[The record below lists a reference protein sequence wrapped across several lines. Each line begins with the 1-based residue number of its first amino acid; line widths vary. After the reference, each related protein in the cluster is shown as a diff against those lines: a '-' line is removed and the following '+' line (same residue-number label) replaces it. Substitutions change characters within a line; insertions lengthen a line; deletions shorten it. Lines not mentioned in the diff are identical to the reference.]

1 MTVEKAPHSG
11 GVRYAPSPTGRLH
24 LGNLRTAWVSERWA
38 RALSLPW
45 VVRFEDIDR
54 PRVISG
60 AQEQQLA
67 DMRAL
72 GLEPDVVLVQSRFHD
87 RHLAVFENAVRS
99 GQVYPCDCS
108 RKDVQTALSAL
119 ASAPHGPGPIYSG
132 RCRTLD
138 PRRTLNAVD
147 SIAWRFKMPNASGHE
162 DFIIARSAK
171 DLDGSGLP
179 DRSTFTPAY
188 HWACGIDD
196 YDGGYDLLVRANDLA
211 SAAPLQ
217 RGIQEWLASYEGTSP
232 RVPRV
237 FHTTMI
243 VQDDGHRLEK
253 RTLGVTLEE
262 LFKEGATKT
271 SLVMTFEK
279 SFDRR
284 WLAKGLTFDV
294 AAEIHEKLTLNE
306 LELLGT
312 HC

>member
-1 MTVEKAPHSG
+1 MSIEKAPPSA

-38 RALSLPW
+38 RALSIPW

-60 AQEQQLA
+60 SQQQQLM

-87 RHLAVFENAVRS
+87 RHWSAFENAVRS

-108 RKDVQTALSAL
+108 RKEVQAALSAM

-138 PRRTLNAVD
+138 PHRELNAVD
-147 SIAWRFKMPNASGHE
+147 SVAWRFKMPSESGHE
-162 DFIIARSAK
+162 DFIIARCARE
-171 DLDGSGLP
+171 LDGSGVP
-179 DRSTFTPAY
+179 DRAAFTPAY
-188 HWACGIDD
+188 HWACAIDD
-196 YDGGYDLLVRANDLA
+196 YDGAYDLLVRAIDL
-211 SAAPLQ
+211 STAATLQ
-217 RGIQEWLASYEGTSP
+217 RGIQTWLASYEGTSV
-232 RVPRV
+232 RLPRV
-237 FHTTMI
+237 FHTTLI
-243 VQDDGHRLEK
+243 VQDDGQRLEK

-262 LFKEGATKT
+262 LWAKGATKT
-271 SLVMTFEK
+271 SVLMMFEK

-294 AAEIHEKLTLNE
+294 ENEIHEKLTLSE

-312 HC
+312 SC